1 MSDQAATETAALEE
15 VKPKRK
21 FDLKLII
28 IVVLVLAL
36 GSGGA
41 LFFLNRGASAT
52 KKKTS
57 TKPKAADETA
67 GADEEEETTT
77 SQVSSVIVLEPF
89 IVNLADKDEPR
100 YIRINIS
107 LGLVTDNKDEGKEVL
122 KDAVI
127 VSQLRDSIVSVLS
140 LKTAAELNS
149 LEGKKSLRQ
158 ELLKT
163 IRKKVKKPR
172 ISEVYITD
180 IIIQM

>member
-1 MSDQAATETAALEE
+1 MSDQAATGTAALEE
-15 VKPKRK
+15 VKPKKK

-28 IVVLVLAL
+28 IAVLVLAL

-41 LFFLNRGASAT
+41 FFFLNRGASAA
-52 KKKTS
+52 KKKPG
-57 TKPKAADETA
+57 TKPAAVDETA
-67 GADEEEETTT
+67 EEEETQT
-77 SQVSSVIVLEPF
+77 SQISSVIVLEPF

-100 YIRINIS
+100 YVRINIS
-107 LGLVTDNKDEGKEVL
+107 LGLVTENKEEGKEIL

-149 LEGKKSLRQ
+149 LEGKKSLRR
-158 ELLKT
+158 ELLKA